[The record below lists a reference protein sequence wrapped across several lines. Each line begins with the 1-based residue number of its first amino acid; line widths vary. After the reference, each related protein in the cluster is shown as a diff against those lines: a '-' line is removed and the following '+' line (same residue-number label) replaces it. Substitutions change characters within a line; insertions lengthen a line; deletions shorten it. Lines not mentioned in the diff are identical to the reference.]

1 MTASWQGTA
10 EPLTLTIVRF
20 GPDSGTDLPQAI
32 RHHAMTEPTDAEQA
46 AFEAGIKFGALYH
59 QFAGTP
65 VSTES
70 AESLATAM
78 AESIENQ
85 PFCENVEV
93 HPLEQRIERAV
104 AGLDPLDE
112 TADPASVD
120 ERNLDADTEVL
131 DAGAEAH
138 DADTDEPAGDATDD
152 ADYTELTGTLFDAIV
167 EVERADTKIRAEMA
181 TEGDYPLMSLVDVE
195 RE

>member
-1 MTASWQGTA
+1 
-10 EPLTLTIVRF
+10 
-20 GPDSGTDLPQAI
+20 
-32 RHHAMTEPTDAEQA
+32 MTEPTDAEQA

-93 HPLEQRIERAV
+93 HPLEERIERAV

-112 TADPASVD
+112 DASPASA
-120 ERNLDADTEVL
+120 DASNH
-131 DAGAEAH
+131 DAGAGAR
-138 DADTDEPAGDATDD
+138 DADADEPAGDATDV